1 MPRCGEATC
10 GRWRPN
16 LGTRVLGGTHVNGQ
30 WYCSPS
36 CVEVAVRRGIGTAD
50 MPVGSAD
57 ARTTLRLG
65 AILRHDG
72 AITQAQ
78 LTEALATQR
87 RSGLRLGA
95 ELQRLGHVGP
105 HVVVRA
111 LAAQC
116 GLSFLTTVDLALI
129 RRAPGGL
136 SGHLVRA
143 LGLVPFEADAGRR
156 RLHVICTA
164 PPPRAAFRA
173 LVGQTGWTAEPY
185 LVDDALWTRALAA
198 YPTGDQPER
207 GWEAPLDDVGALTAY
222 VSRTAVER
230 GAVTMRRV
238 VCPGVLWVRLEA
250 DSRVEDLLVSTPLE
264 EPCLAAS
271 TLH

>member
-1 MPRCGEATC
+1 MPRCGDATC

-16 LGTRVLGGTHVNGQ
+16 LGTRVLGGTQLNGQ
-30 WYCSPS
+30 WYCSPA
-36 CVEVAVRRGIGTAD
+36 CLEGAVRRGIATVD

-57 ARTTLRLG
+57 ARTPLRLG
-65 AILRHDG
+65 AILRYDG
-72 AITQAQ
+72 AISQAQ
-78 LTEALATQR
+78 LAEALASQR

-95 ELQRLGHVGP
+95 EFQRLGYVGP
-105 HVVVRA
+105 HAVVRA
-111 LAAQC
+111 LAAQS

-173 LVGQTGWTAEPY
+173 LSAQTGWTAEPY

-198 YPTGDQPER
+198 YPAGDQPDR
-207 GWEAPLDDVGALTAY
+207 GWEAPLDDVGALAAY
-222 VSRTAVER
+222 VSRAAVAR
-230 GAVTMRRV
+230 GSVTMRRV
-238 VCPGVLWVRLEA
+238 ACPGLLWVRLEA

-264 EPCLAAS
+264 ELCLAAS

>member
-1 MPRCGEATC
+1 MPRCAESTC
-10 GRWRPN
+10 GRWRPS
-16 LGTRVLGGTHVNGQ
+16 LGTRVLSGTQLNGQ
-30 WYCSPS
+30 WYCSPA
-36 CVEVAVRRGIGTAD
+36 CIEVAVRRGIGNAD

-72 AITQAQ
+72 AISRAQ
-78 LTEALATQR
+78 LSEALVTQR

-95 ELQRLGHVGP
+95 ELQRLGYVVP
-105 HVVVRA
+105 QVVVRA

-116 GLSFLTTVDLALI
+116 GLSFLTTVDLARI

-173 LVGQTGWTAEPY
+173 LVAQTGWTAEPY
-185 LVDDALWTRALAA
+185 LVDDALWTTALAA
-198 YPTGDQPER
+198 YPAGHQPER
-207 GWEAPLDDVGALTAY
+207 GWEAPLGDLGALADY
-222 VSRTAVER
+222 VSRTAVAR
-230 GAVTMRRV
+230 GAVTMRRAA
-238 VCPGVLWVRLEA
+238 CPGVLWVRLEA
-250 DSRVEDLLVSTPLE
+250 DSCVQDLLVSTPLE